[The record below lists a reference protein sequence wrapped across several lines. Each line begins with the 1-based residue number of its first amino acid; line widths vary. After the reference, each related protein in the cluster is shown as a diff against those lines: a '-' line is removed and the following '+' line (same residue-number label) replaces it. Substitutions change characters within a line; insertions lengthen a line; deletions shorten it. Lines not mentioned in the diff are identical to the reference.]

1 MEHKLCCSW
10 DNEAS
15 LWPSSFFLGGD
26 ERSCW
31 IEKGKDFKKDLII
44 SKKNSNTKG
53 FPKFSNIKWSVHHCF
68 IYMHKGSAQAD
79 INIRS

>member
-44 SKKNSNTKG
+44 SKKNSKDFQNFQILNGLFT
-53 FPKFSNIKWSVHHCF
+53 IVL
-68 IYMHKGSAQAD
+68 YMHKGSAQAD